1 MLRRRSERVTT
12 QLFDTLAAA
21 RELQAA
27 GIGERQA
34 AAIVNAIQGATGD
47 HLATKADLE
56 HLGTRT
62 RAELYRVAIGIVLA
76 NAGLTAAI
84 IQLLL

>member
-1 MLRRRSERVTT
+1 MTT
-12 QLFDTLAAA
+12 QSFDTLAAA

-34 AAIVNAIQGATGD
+34 VAIVSAIQGATGD

-56 HLGTRT
+56 HLAT

>member
-1 MLRRRSERVTT
+1 MTT
-12 QLFDTLAAA
+12 QSFDTEAAA

-34 AAIVNAIQGATGD
+34 VAIVNAIQGATGD
-47 HLATKADLE
+47 HLARKADLE

-62 RAELYRVAIGIVLA
+62 RAELYGVAIGIVLA